1 MHPSALLF
9 LIMVAAGATIV
20 HGHSASNTPAAQFWE
35 QALPGSPMPD
45 AIADL
50 VRKGIDHSPLVEHHT
65 AASPSSSIS
74 ACALFDSTCSSQMV
88 AETGIFFHM
97 AQLRPGSTMTLSFPA
112 EAEPAAILPHD
123 VALNVPF
130 SNLDDVLSTF
140 SIPSASDDAARFRD
154 TLTRCQAPPLAG
166 VVKSCSTS
174 LEATVQAAMRFLGT
188 DHDGVTMAATPEIPR
203 AGLPRHPYVVQ
214 AVTQLASDKYV
225 SCHVMPFPYAV
236 YLCHTTRKEPYG
248 GFKVWL
254 RGVGGDAGEG
264 PEVSLLAFCHMDTS
278 GWNPA
283 HPAFEVLHTR
293 PGGSPVCHFTTYGSL
308 AFVRKAST
316 RA

>member
-1 MHPSALLF
+1 MHPSALF
-9 LIMVAAGATIV
+9 LIVVAYGAAMV
-20 HGHSASNTPAAQFWE
+20 HGHSAANTPAAQFWE

-50 VRKGIDHSPLVEHHT
+50 FRKAPHCRIAQKQSQCVRALRLYMQLADGGRDRHLLQHGTAPSGQHHD
-65 AASPSSSIS
+65 
-74 ACALFDSTCSSQMV
+74 AL
-88 AETGIFFHM
+88 
-97 AQLRPGSTMTLSFPA
+97 LPA

-174 LEATVQAAMRFLGT
+174 LEATVQAAMRILGT
-188 DHDGVTMAATPEIPR
+188 DHDGVTMAAATLEIPR
-203 AGLPRHPYVVQ
+203 SGLPRQPYVVQ
-214 AVTQLASDKYV
+214 AVTQLASDSDHWICLMIFLKGGYLLSLDSLDYDKNLYDDILEVIDRAYEKYII
-225 SCHVMPFPYAV
+225 AGGV
-236 YLCHTTRKEPYG
+236 YQPIRKKKIY
-248 GFKVWL
+248 FRHKFW
-254 RGVGGDAGEG
+254 
-264 PEVSLLAFCHMDTS
+264 
-278 GWNPA
+278 
-283 HPAFEVLHTR
+283 HTR

-308 AFVRKAST
+308 AVVRKAST
-316 RA
+316 RG

>member
-1 MHPSALLF
+1 
-9 LIMVAAGATIV
+9 MVAAGATIV

-50 VRKGIDHSPLVEHHT
+50 VRKAPHCRITQQQYQCVRALRLYMQLADGGRDRHLLQHGTAPSGQHHD
-65 AASPSSSIS
+65 
-74 ACALFDSTCSSQMV
+74 AL
-88 AETGIFFHM
+88 
-97 AQLRPGSTMTLSFPA
+97 LPA

>member
-1 MHPSALLF
+1 M
-9 LIMVAAGATIV
+9 V
-20 HGHSASNTPAAQFWE
+20 HGHSAVNTPTALFWE
-35 QALPGSPMPD
+35 QTLPGSRMPD

-65 AASPSSSIS
+65 AAISPRSSLS

-88 AETGIFFHM
+88 AETGIFFPM

-123 VALNVPF
+123 VAEKAPF

-140 SIPSASDDAARFRD
+140 NIPSGSDEAARVRD
-154 TLTRCQAPPLAG
+154 TLTSCEAPPLAG

-174 LEATVQAAMRFLGT
+174 LESTVQAATQMLGIST
-188 DHDGVTMAATPEIPR
+188 TNNHGVMAAAAPEIPR
-203 AGLPRHPYVVQ
+203 TGLPRQPYVVQ
-214 AVTQLASDKYV
+214 AVTQLASDRYV

-236 YLCHTTRKEPYG
+236 YLCHTTEKEPYG

-254 RGVGGDAGEG
+254 RGVGDEG

-278 GWNPA
+278 RWNPA